1 MKFYTNSKNVKVLI
15 VSLTSLEVQP
25 FDKHV
30 PESKEVD
37 LVLLDHEFCYG
48 NDEHTLPV
56 INVFVR
62 RPDWGRHSRNDENET
77 LHLLVCLLLVSS

>member
-1 MKFYTNSKNVKVLI
+1 MKVLI

-56 INVFVR
+56 CEET
-62 RPDWGRHSRNDENET
+62 GLGQTYSRKDENET
-77 LHLLVCLLLVSS
+77 LHLLVCLLLVSSKI